1 MQACTGVKIEV
12 KKEDTKYRQLFR
24 QFYWKGRHEINKLVI
39 WDEGRRMSFKTSNS
53 KEFLGVPVVAQQV
66 KNLTGIHE
74 DVDSIPRLTKW
85 VKDPSLL

>member
-24 QFYWKGRHEINKLVI
+24 QFCWKGRHEINKLVI
-39 WDEGRRMSFKTSNS
+39 WDEGRRMSFKTSNR

-74 DVDSIPRLTKW
+74 DVDSIPGLTKW